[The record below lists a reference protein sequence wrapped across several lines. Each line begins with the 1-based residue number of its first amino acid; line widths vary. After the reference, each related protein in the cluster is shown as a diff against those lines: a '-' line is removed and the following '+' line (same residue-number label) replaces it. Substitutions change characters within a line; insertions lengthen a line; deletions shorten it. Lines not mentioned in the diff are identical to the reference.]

1 MSALFSGSM
10 VALITPFKAG
20 QIDES
25 ALRHLIDWQI
35 ENGTSVLVPCGT
47 TGESATLSH
56 EEHDRVIEITVE
68 QAKGRAKVLAGTGS
82 NSTAEAIRLTEQAR
96 KAGADGVL
104 LICPYYN
111 RPTQEGLFQHFKAIA
126 EAVQIPQILYNIPSR
141 TGVNLLPSTVG
152 RLAKIPNIVGIKEAT
167 ANLVQASEVI
177 AACPK
182 DFALLSGEDALNWPL
197 YAIGAR
203 GAISVTANILPKLC
217 AELWN
222 AHQKGNATR
231 CQAIHQDL
239 LDINNILFIETNPA
253 PVKTALALMGKCSE
267 EIRLPLV
274 NLQKEN
280 KEKLVQVLK
289 KYQLI

>member
-1 MSALFSGSM
+1 M
-10 VALITPFKAG
+10 
-20 QIDES
+20 
-25 ALRHLIDWQI
+25 
-35 ENGTSVLVPCGT
+35 
-47 TGESATLSH
+47 
-56 EEHDRVIEITVE
+56 
-68 QAKGRAKVLAGTGS
+68 
-82 NSTAEAIRLTEQAR
+82 
-96 KAGADGVL
+96 
-104 LICPYYN
+104 
-111 RPTQEGLFQHFKAIA
+111 
-126 EAVQIPQILYNIPSR
+126 
-141 TGVNLLPSTVG
+141 
-152 RLAKIPNIVGIKEAT
+152 
-167 ANLVQASEVI
+167 I

-217 AELWN
+217 AELWS

-239 LDINNILFIETNPA
+239 LDINNVLFIETNPA
-253 PVKTALALMGKCSE
+253 PVKTALALMGKCSD

-280 KEKLVQVLK
+280 KEKLVAVLK